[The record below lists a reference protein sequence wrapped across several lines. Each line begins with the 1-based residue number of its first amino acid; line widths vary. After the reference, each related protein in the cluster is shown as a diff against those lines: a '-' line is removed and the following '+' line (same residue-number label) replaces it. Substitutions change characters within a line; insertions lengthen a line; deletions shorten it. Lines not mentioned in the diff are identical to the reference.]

1 MNVNPKETLVLA
13 GISAAMLGLAAS
25 FLLNAWGNV
34 RPPTTVPP
42 TPPEFTNT
50 ATIRMSAKQLID
62 SGEDASGLS
71 CSSCHDENKPVVVK
85 LDAKGGI
92 LLSEA
97 HKDILIQHGQSS
109 RNDHCFN
116 CHNPRNLEELRAR
129 EGQSF
134 KLTDSNPLCG
144 SCHGP
149 TFRAWEQGLHGRFT
163 GFWDTTKGKRV
174 REDCTSCHNPHTPR
188 FPSIKAGPAPYPRY
202 FESAQDKPAANPH

>member
-34 RPPTTVPP
+34 RPPTSVPP
-42 TPPEFTNT
+42 TPPEFTHT
-50 ATIRMSAKQLID
+50 ATLRMSAKQLID

>member
-25 FLLNAWGNV
+25 FLLNTWGNV

-42 TPPEFTNT
+42 TPPEFTNS
-50 ATIRMSAKQLID
+50 ATIRMSAQQLIH

-71 CSSCHDENKPVVVK
+71 CSACHDENKPVVVK
-85 LDAKGGI
+85 LDAKGDV
-92 LLSEA
+92 LLSDA
-97 HKDILIQHGQSS
+97 HQDIKIQHGHGS
-109 RNDHCFN
+109 RNNHCFN
-116 CHNPRNLEELRAR
+116 CHNPKNLEELRAR

-149 TFRAWEQGLHGRFT
+149 TFRAWEQGIHGRLT

-174 REDCTSCHNPHTPR
+174 RDDCTSCHNPHSPG
-188 FPSIKAGPAPYPRY
+188 FPPIKAGPAPYPRY
-202 FESAQDKPAANPH
+202 FESAQDKPTANPH